1 MLEQV
6 SEKDTNKF
14 HLLLGKFEGPID
26 LLLILARSQK
36 VDLSEISISELA
48 DQYIK
53 VLFDQDK
60 FYL

>member
-1 MLEQV
+1 MLDQV

-36 VDLSEISISELA
+36 VDLWSQIGLTSHRTP
-48 DQYIK
+48 Y
-53 VLFDQDK
+53 
-60 FYL
+60 